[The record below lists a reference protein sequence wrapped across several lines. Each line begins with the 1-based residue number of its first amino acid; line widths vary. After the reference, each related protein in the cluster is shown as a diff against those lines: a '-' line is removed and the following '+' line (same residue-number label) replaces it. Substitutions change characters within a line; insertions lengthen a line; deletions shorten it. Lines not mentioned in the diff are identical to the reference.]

1 MQSQGGWASKD
12 MLERVYAKYDAPTIG
27 RHIVKN
33 WRGNISA
40 PVPAETSGEEN
51 ASSSSPRES
60 IKYDSPTSVAGPD
73 ATVLAGDHSGED
85 QTDQTETDHDLALI
99 EEGAAF
105 SPSRFGFA
113 PLSTQ
118 YAGPISHPL
127 GELIE

>member
-1 MQSQGGWASKD
+1 

-27 RHIVKN
+27 RHIMKN
-33 WRGNISA
+33 WRGNISV
-40 PVPAETSGEEN
+40 PVPAETSDEEN

-118 YAGPISHPL
+118 NAGPISHPL